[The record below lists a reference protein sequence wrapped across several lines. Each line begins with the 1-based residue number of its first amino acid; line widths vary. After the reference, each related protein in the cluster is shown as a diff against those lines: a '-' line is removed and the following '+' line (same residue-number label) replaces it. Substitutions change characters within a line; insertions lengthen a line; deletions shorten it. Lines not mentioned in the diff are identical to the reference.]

1 MEDCLAKDPETDA
14 ISVADNDMT
23 MSMPKA
29 ISTANRQGEMREMD
43 RASVMDIAK
52 RIMDGN
58 TQLPMDVTYT
68 PALVLAAVETKALHF
83 VRGRR

>member
-23 MSMPKA
+23 MSMLQA
-29 ISTANRQGEMREMD
+29 ISTANRQGEMLEMD
-43 RASVMDIAK
+43 LARLMDIAK

-68 PALVLAAVETKALHF
+68 PALILAAVEMKALRF
-83 VRGRR
+83 VRRRR